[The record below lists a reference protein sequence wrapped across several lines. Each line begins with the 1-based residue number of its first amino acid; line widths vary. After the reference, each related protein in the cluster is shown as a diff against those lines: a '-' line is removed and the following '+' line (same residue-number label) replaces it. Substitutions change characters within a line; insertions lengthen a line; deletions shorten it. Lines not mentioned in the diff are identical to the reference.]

1 MRIFGL
7 IGWSGSGKTTL
18 MVALVPEM
26 VRRGFS
32 VSTIKHSHHGFDV
45 DTPGK
50 DSYRHREAG
59 ATEVM
64 VTAASRW
71 VLMHELRGDEEPDL
85 DAQAA
90 RMSPVELL
98 LVEGFKHHSHAKME
112 IFREAVGRP
121 PLSAED
127 ASAVALATDAPKSAL
142 AGVPAALRTLDLND
156 VPAIADFIQKFTG
169 LGGTGRGND
178 PA

>member
-59 ATEVM
+59 AN
-64 VTAASRW
+64 
-71 VLMHELRGDEEPDL
+71 EEKP
-85 DAQAA
+85 Q
-90 RMSPVELL
+90 
-98 LVEGFKHHSHAKME
+98 
-112 IFREAVGRP
+112 
-121 PLSAED
+121 
-127 ASAVALATDAPKSAL
+127 
-142 AGVPAALRTLDLND
+142 
-156 VPAIADFIQKFTG
+156 
-169 LGGTGRGND
+169 GNR
-178 PA
+178 